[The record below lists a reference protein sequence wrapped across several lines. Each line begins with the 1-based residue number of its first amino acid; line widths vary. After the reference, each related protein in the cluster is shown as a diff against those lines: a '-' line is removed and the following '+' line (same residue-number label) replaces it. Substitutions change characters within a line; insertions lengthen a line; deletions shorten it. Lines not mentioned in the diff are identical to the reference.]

1 VPVDEPQPLR
11 TSLRGL
17 SWARLVTA
25 AMVLAAGFSLR
36 YAGSFPFHLVPFVLA
51 ASAAG
56 LVSCILLIVS
66 AHGAD
71 LRRLAWM
78 QICLDVALVT
88 GIIAASG
95 GSDSVFSFLYV
106 LTVIEGCFLLGLR
119 GGLVAASLGGL
130 LYVDVVLGRHLLT
143 LLGLAE
149 PGQPTFLEVL
159 TVFLNAAVLFAVA
172 LLAGSLAERYHL
184 AQRSLEDQR
193 KDFSDLQ
200 AFRDLIFQSVGSGLI
215 AVNPYG
221 RVTAF
226 NRAAESITGVAEKEA
241 LGQPWEALFG
251 REVDLEEARQAV
263 AGPGGQSR
271 RYEIRLQRRD
281 GYEVPV
287 GVSFWSLRSGDGEA
301 IGLIGVC
308 QDLSS
313 IKRME
318 QRMRQADR
326 LATIG
331 RLSANMAHEIRNPLA
346 SLSGAIEALVREL
359 PADPGR
365 ERLVEIVLRE
375 AERLNRIIRDFLEY
389 ARPAPMASHAV
400 DLADLLEEVVLLI
413 EHRSLPADLKVVR
426 EYGEKLLARVDP
438 QQLRQAIWNLCINA
452 VQAMPE
458 GGELRVGGRVVPG
471 TGPPRLQLWISDT
484 GLGIAE
490 SDLPHIFEPF
500 FSTKAE
506 GSGIGLA
513 LVYRV
518 VQDHGGQIEVRSQP
532 GAGTSFTLILPS
544 NDAAV

>member
-1 VPVDEPQPLR
+1 MSLEEPQPLR
-11 TSLRGL
+11 ASLRGL
-17 SWARLVTA
+17 SWARLITA
-25 AMVLAAGFSLR
+25 AMVLAAGAVLR
-36 YAGSFPFHLVPFVLA
+36 YAGSFQFDFRFFGLA
-51 ASAAG
+51 VSAAG
-56 LVSCILLIVS
+56 LVSCFLLVGS
-66 AHGAD
+66 ARGVD
-71 LRRLAWM
+71 LRRFAWM
-78 QICLDVALVT
+78 QVCLDVALVT
-88 GIIAASG
+88 SIIAASG
-95 GSDSVFSFLYV
+95 GSHSVFTFLYV
-106 LTVIEGCFLLGLR
+106 LTVLEGCFLLGRR
-119 GGLVAASLGGL
+119 GGLVAASLAGL

-149 PGQPTFLEVL
+149 PIQPTALEVL
-159 TVFLNAAVLFAVA
+159 TVLLNAAVLFAIA
-172 LLAGSLAERYHL
+172 LLAGSLAERYYL
-184 AQRSLEDQR
+184 AQRNLESQR

-215 AVNPYG
+215 AVNPEG
-221 RVTAF
+221 RITAF
-226 NRAAESITGVAEKEA
+226 NRAAESITGVAEREA
-241 LGQPWEALFG
+241 LGQPWDALFG

-263 AGPGGQSR
+263 AGPGTQSL
-271 RYEIRLQRRD
+271 RYEIRLERRD
-281 GYEVPV
+281 GHEVPV
-287 GVSFWSLRSGDGEA
+287 GISFWSLRSGGGEEV
-301 IGLIGVC
+301 GLIGVC

-318 QRMRQADR
+318 QQVRQADR

-331 RLSANMAHEIRNPLA
+331 RLSANIAHEIRNPLA

-365 ERLVEIVLRE
+365 ERLVEIVLHE
-375 AERLNRIIRDFLEY
+375 SERLNRIIRDFLEY

-400 DLADLLEEVVLLI
+400 DLADLLEEVVLLV
-413 EHRSLPADLKVVR
+413 EHRSLPAELKVIR
-426 EYGEKLLARVDP
+426 EYGEKLPARVDP

-471 TGPPRLQLWISDT
+471 GGPPRLQLWISDT
-484 GLGIAE
+484 GQGIAE
-490 SDLPHIFEPF
+490 TDLPQIFEPF

-532 GAGTSFTLILPS
+532 GSGTSFMLILPS
-544 NDAAV
+544 ADAAV